1 MSTES
6 YLQRVNG
13 FRQNGDSTLSLPFHG
28 SLLLI
33 TKDLVPSRQ
42 HIDHSHSLFTCT
54 FLHLTA
60 ASLRTRPILPIRPCA
75 FRGPHCRRRAAAD
88 IIAPCMNATP
98 SWLFQHGFHQSTSHC
113 QPSSVHFSCTVRR
126 ARDLPGSTLPST
138 FSPCSPPSLF
148 PGIPRPSQF
157 TCYIYKPVG

>member
-6 YLQRVNG
+6 YLPFG

-98 SWLFQHGFHQSTSHC
+98 TLPAIICTFFMHGQESSRLARIHSSIHLFSVL
-113 QPSSVHFSCTVRR
+113 SSVVVSRH
-126 ARDLPGSTLPST
+126 
-138 FSPCSPPSLF
+138 PP
-148 PGIPRPSQF
+148 PQ
-157 TCYIYKPVG
+157 PVHMLHL